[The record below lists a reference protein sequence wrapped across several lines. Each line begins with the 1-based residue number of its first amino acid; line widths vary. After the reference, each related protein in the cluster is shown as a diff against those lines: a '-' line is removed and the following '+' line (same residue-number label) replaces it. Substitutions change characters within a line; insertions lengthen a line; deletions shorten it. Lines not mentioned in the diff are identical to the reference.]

1 MSHDHPLS
9 ILVAAAP
16 ALFLPLIV
24 RLGNEPKPETRV
36 GEPEPSRAFAAP
48 LEAQL
53 LGLSVRGYERL
64 IAHLLRA
71 AGYDD
76 VRILRDHRVPRRSHK
91 GRNTHGGVDLTALIR
106 TEFNAQQ
113 VLVQVKQYRR
123 PISRRFVD
131 ELRGAL
137 LRTQARQGLL
147 ITTSTFAPGARRAAQ
162 EDHIGP
168 IHLIDGPALQ
178 DLLVQYRLGVR
189 QNHKGRLAL
198 RRRFFARL
206 EKPVMQSQEI
216 GSTVPDVHQAAE
228 AVGVLTKGA
237 A

>member
-16 ALFLPLIV
+16 AMFLPLIV
-24 RLGNEPKPETRV
+24 WLGNELPPEALLGDPT
-36 GEPEPSRAFAAP
+36 PSRAFSAQ

-53 LGLSVRGYERL
+53 LSLSVRGYERL

-71 AGYDD
+71 AGYED
-76 VRILRDHRVPRRSHK
+76 VRILRDHRLPRRSHK

-131 ELRGAL
+131 ELRGVNS
-137 LRTQARQGLL
+137 RV
-147 ITTSTFAPGARRAAQ
+147 I
-162 EDHIGP
+162 IG
-168 IHLIDGPALQ
+168 Q
-178 DLLVQYRLGVR
+178 
-189 QNHKGRLAL
+189 
-198 RRRFFARL
+198 
-206 EKPVMQSQEI
+206 
-216 GSTVPDVHQAAE
+216 
-228 AVGVLTKGA
+228 
-237 A
+237 